1 MITIQKSPSADTRSA
16 DHVISKQELLDSSRM
31 HIADVRRAL
40 TWCIGR
46 LMVAAL
52 NHDRTKID
60 KNFDGFYEQFHRAQ
74 QTGEWGKGWFDEVHI
89 VEERHHLNDRC
100 PEDVDLFDVLEM
112 LCDNVMAGLARSG
125 KYRDEGIDGD
135 MLVRAY
141 RNTARKLLENVE
153 VRE

>member
-16 DHVISKQELLDSSRM
+16 GHVISKQELLDSSRM
-31 HIADVRRAL
+31 HIADVRKAL
-40 TWCIGR
+40 TWCSSR

-52 NHDRTKID
+52 SHDRTKID
-60 KNFDGFYEQFHRAQ
+60 GNFDSFYEQFHRAQ
-74 QTGEWGKGWFDEVHI
+74 QTGEWGKGWYDEVHI

-141 RNTARKLLENVE
+141 QNTARKLIENVE
-153 VRE
+153 VAE